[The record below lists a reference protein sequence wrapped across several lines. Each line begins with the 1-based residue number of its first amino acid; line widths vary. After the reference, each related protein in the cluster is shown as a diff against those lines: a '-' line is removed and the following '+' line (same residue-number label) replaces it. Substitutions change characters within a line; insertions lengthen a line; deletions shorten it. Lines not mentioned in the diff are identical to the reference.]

1 MNAKW
6 WCHLLDL
13 WRRDTDGPDIAT
25 CRRSGVMFG
34 GHAGRHVAVS
44 LSLDASDIDEVPE
57 TTTEVNLW
65 TQKATVKAW
74 RVLHWRTL
82 QTRLLP
88 PLQKTRRMTP
98 ECCRRLSG
106 GSDKEETCGVRVT
119 KEERVQKQKP
129 SWHGCRYLAGGN
141 CFVPLGHFLWL
152 KDHLL
157 IHQLSRTLHKGL
169 DKTTATV
176 SKTRERSG
184 VVLIWA
190 IFCLFSCNMFHC
202 VYLNNDNISN
212 SSKDW
217 VIFTGFTNTLKID

>member
-1 MNAKW
+1 MMMSFTGSVTKRHRRTW
-6 WCHLLDL
+6 HSDL
-13 WRRDTDGPDIAT
+13 SEVW
-25 CRRSGVMFG
+25 
-34 GHAGRHVAVS
+34 RHVRWPCRQTRSS
-44 LSLDASDIDEVPE
+44 LSFSRRVWHWRSPWNNDGGKFMN
-57 TTTEVNLW
+57 TEGH
-65 TQKATVKAW
+65 TVKAW

-184 VVLIWA
+184 VVLIWG